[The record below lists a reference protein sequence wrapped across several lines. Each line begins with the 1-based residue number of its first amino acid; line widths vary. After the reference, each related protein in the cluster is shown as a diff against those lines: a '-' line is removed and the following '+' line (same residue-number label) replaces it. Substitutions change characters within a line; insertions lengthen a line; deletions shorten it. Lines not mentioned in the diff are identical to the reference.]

1 MWLRRLEVE
10 RFRNIEATA
19 LDLSPGFNFFY
30 GENGAGKTAL
40 LEAVHVLARGRSFR
54 TQQNNE
60 LIQVGGDALV
70 IRATAEDE
78 HRGRQALALMRSRSG
93 KTELRINGESG
104 RRMSQAATLLPLE
117 VMVPTMVDLVFGGP
131 ALRRQ
136 WLDWGVF
143 HVKPQFLALLRRYVA
158 SLRQRNA
165 CLKGIASGTM
175 KPADLPA
182 WTQELATLG
191 LAVDELRRAHL
202 DILRPIIARTLETL
216 SLGLDVGLSYRQGWP
231 EGGDLEKLLSESVP
245 REVKSGATMLG
256 PHRADVEFRV
266 HGIAGAGTLSRG
278 QAKILAS
285 ALMLAQAEVARALAK
300 RASLFLIDDI
310 GAELDDKHRRELF
323 GSLVQLGCQVL
334 ATSVQPPDEQILADC
349 RDYAM
354 FHVEHGKV
362 EKRTL
367 PYALP

>member
-143 HVKPQFLALLRRYVA
+143 HVKPQFLALLRRYVS

-165 CLKGIASGTM
+165 CLKGMVAASSTMDLRSADAYPVVAIASSQTGM
-175 KPADLPA
+175 KPPRGRF
-182 WTQELATLG
+182 LAY
-191 LAVDELRRAHL
+191 
-202 DILRPIIARTLETL
+202 IFSIALQ
-216 SLGLDVGLSYRQGWP
+216 D
-231 EGGDLEKLLSESVP
+231 
-245 REVKSGATMLG
+245 VKSGA
-256 PHRADVEFRV
+256 
-266 HGIAGAGTLSRG
+266 GT
-278 QAKILAS
+278 
-285 ALMLAQAEVARALAK
+285 
-300 RASLFLIDDI
+300 
-310 GAELDDKHRRELF
+310 
-323 GSLVQLGCQVL
+323 
-334 ATSVQPPDEQILADC
+334 
-349 RDYAM
+349 
-354 FHVEHGKV
+354 
-362 EKRTL
+362 
-367 PYALP
+367 